1 MNDMTLVE
9 HWDGTQWSIVPSPD
23 SGQAS
28 ALYGITAISTDDVWA
43 VGDYYTGTKDQTL
56 IEHWDGTQ
64 WSLVKSPNKSS
75 FDELYGVAAVS
86 STDVWAVGDQATA
99 YLQPGKTLIEHWDG
113 TTWHIYKSPN
123 VGLTTE
129 YHTLLGVSAIS
140 SSAIMAVGFFGQ
152 NNYLAP
158 RNERTMSEYW
168 DGTKWRAHKG
178 ANQPICES

>member
-140 SSAIMAVGFFGQ
+140 
-152 NNYLAP
+152 
-158 RNERTMSEYW
+158 
-168 DGTKWRAHKG
+168 
-178 ANQPICES
+178 